1 LQNLNAE
8 DGIKATVQR
17 EAEEEERM
25 GLEPE
30 DLSAASRSVTH
41 STTMER
47 VAKLHESLAEYESAI
62 HVYEKLV
69 QTFPEKSTYFAKEI
83 ERLSAL
89 LERSND

>member
-1 LQNLNAE
+1 
-8 DGIKATVQR
+8 
-17 EAEEEERM
+17 
-25 GLEPE
+25 
-30 DLSAASRSVTH
+30 
-41 STTMER
+41 MER